1 MSRHKNLMMRICCAA
16 VLSLGL
22 AACGGKTV
30 TPTTP
35 VTPVTRTHVLG
46 LFKSANADDV
56 TEEKAAAA
64 EVKRVG
70 TAIAAAAERD
80 NEDDGGQAGGA
91 TASAEWVADT
101 PDDSTTDAD
110 ETMDGLLKIT
120 FNSGVADGTT
130 EFTSDTVGDAEADPA
145 IKPNAKQTNVGGDFP
160 HLFDISSGQARVL
173 VFTDKEQETP
183 VVPEVTAMTLVNATI
198 MADQIASLGESR
210 DDGASFPGAYDDD
223 GVADTPAIEG
233 TFTCAGDSCS
243 LSYTGSGDDVMVTTA
258 TGYTF
263 SGSRESVKAVAG
275 DEKRDYLLFGVWLD
289 EAADG
294 DDAGADTFGA
304 VAMGGEPF
312 TADNVQA
319 LEGKATYSGPAV
331 GAHHKTGSGVSSFDG
346 DANLTADFDDADTAG
361 TIEGTID
368 NISVD
373 GGDPMEEKI
382 YLVEADL
389 SDGESTFEGKAVMG
403 QQEGPGQAD
412 HTFNGTWSGGFFGNG
427 EETTDHPGSV
437 AGTFGVTNTTGTGDD
452 AVTESYVGA
461 FGAHRQ

>member
-46 LFKSANADDV
+46 LFKSANAYDV

-130 EFTSDTVGDAEADPA
+130 EFTSDTVGNADDD
-145 IKPNAKQTNVGGDFP
+145 PNAKQTNVGGDFP

-173 VFTDKEQETP
+173 VFTDKEQDTAA
-183 VVPEVTAMTLVNATI
+183 VPEVTAMT
-198 MADQIASLGESR
+198 R
-210 DDGASFPGAYDDD
+210 
-223 GVADTPAIEG
+223 
-233 TFTCAGDSCS
+233 
-243 LSYTGSGDDVMVTTA
+243 
-258 TGYTF
+258 
-263 SGSRESVKAVAG
+263 RE
-275 DEKRDYLLFGVWLD
+275 R
-289 EAADG
+289 
-294 DDAGADTFGA
+294 
-304 VAMGGEPF
+304 
-312 TADNVQA
+312 
-319 LEGKATYSGPAV
+319 
-331 GAHHKTGSGVSSFDG
+331 
-346 DANLTADFDDADTAG
+346 
-361 TIEGTID
+361 
-368 NISVD
+368 
-373 GGDPMEEKI
+373 
-382 YLVEADL
+382 
-389 SDGESTFEGKAVMG
+389 SDHE
-403 QQEGPGQAD
+403 
-412 HTFNGTWSGGFFGNG
+412 
-427 EETTDHPGSV
+427 
-437 AGTFGVTNTTGTGDD
+437 
-452 AVTESYVGA
+452 
-461 FGAHRQ
+461 